1 MNISWYCFATF
12 TFAIIF
18 ISVTASSDVDQ
29 TRLECKDMDGEIKL
43 FIFREK
49 TKKNKDCD
57 WIKKHFKRWCTVEI
71 VRNHCIKLCN
81 NCPFSPPPEL
91 FGLIPVKSSST
102 AWSESVA
109 FAEVE
114 TDLERLGSLSYSE
127 EGKKKE
133 RKMQNAMDAYAINS
147 EKGIVREYV
156 QLCRMYADLLRKIPG
171 ISNKLRD
178 GFYGSMMKIALG
190 LNGTHTEME
199 SQIKGVK
206 MRGWPF
212 KIATDDVPEFEAYQA
227 GSLMEAIALA
237 AEQAVIH
244 GDKETAVSL
253 ALTVAGALHDGFL
266 TKDLKRTKVR
276 NDGTVVYVPNSAPE
290 DRMKRFKEVYKEKY
304 SGRPAF
310 ECPMLA
316 QAINHGITPANAGI
330 ALLRAFGSI
339 GWLKGKSKSEWNLID
354 ADGVKIDLE
363 NYIEILKDFVSK
375 SADVLLG
382 NCKIRKTGTSIKDN
396 YAGLDGKEWYHWKY
410 KKISA
415 KKCPSFKKDL
425 SNRPEDISHGVIE
438 LQFASKIRAVGSD
451 YFNRDPNYFGIS
463 DVDIHRF
470 LMSVL
475 NRFIVDPNAKVD
487 DRFSCD
493 LDSETRPNSKSC
505 ANGRT
510 MPKRLMSVSQLLDIA
525 IAARDYPEVRC
536 DVLSV
541 VNAILPIFLE
551 GHKDFHGIFK
561 YNKIKHLVAPLMSK
575 YYFYWYESGVIDC
588 QKE

>member
-29 TRLECKDMDGEIKL
+29 CKDMDGEIKS

-57 WIKKHFKRWCTVEI
+57 WIEKKKKYLKRWCTVEI
-71 VRNHCIKLCN
+71 VRNHCIKLCDY
-81 NCPFSPPPEL
+81 CPFSPPPKL

-102 AWSESVA
+102 TWNESVA
-109 FAEVE
+109 FAEVK

-127 EGKKKE
+127 EGKEKE
-133 RKMQNAMDAYAINS
+133 RNMQNAMDAYAINS
-147 EKGIVREYV
+147 EKGVREYA
-156 QLCRMYADLLRKIPG
+156 QLCEMYADLLRKIPG

-199 SQIKGVK
+199 SQIEGVK

-212 KIATDDVPEFEAYQA
+212 KIASNDVPEFEAYQA
-227 GSLMEAIALA
+227 GILMEAIALA

-244 GDKETAVSL
+244 DDKKTAVSL

-276 NDGTVVYVPNSAPE
+276 DDGTVVYVPNSAPE

-304 SGRPAF
+304 SGRPSF

-316 QAINHGITPANAGI
+316 QPINKGLSTANAGI

-339 GWLKGKSKSEWNLID
+339 GWLEGKSKSKWNLID
-354 ADGVKIDLE
+354 ADGVKIDLK
-363 NYIEILKDFVSK
+363 NYIDDLIDFVSK

-410 KKISA
+410 RNISA
-415 KKCPSFKKDL
+415 KKCPSFEKDL
-425 SNRPEDISHGVIE
+425 SNRPEDISHGSIV

-451 YFNRDPNYFGIS
+451 YFNGNPNYFGIS

-475 NRFIVDPNAKVD
+475 NRFIVDPNANVD

-505 ANGRT
+505 AQSRS
-510 MPKRLMSVSQLLDIA
+510 MPNRLMSVSQLLDIA

-551 GHKDFHGIFK
+551 GHKDFHGIFE
-561 YNKIKHLVAPLMSK
+561 YNIIRHLVAPLMSK
-575 YYFYWYESGVIDC
+575 YYFYWYESGVINC